1 MQGDVHMKK
10 KGNWFL
16 NLILLICL
24 VVAGYAG
31 YQIYLEYR
39 EYHVGTAEYD
49 KLEKVVDDKGLD
61 NPKDS
66 SITKKDLENIYQT
79 MKAQNPDYVGWLYV
93 NDTISYPVVQRD
105 NDYYLRRTFNGT
117 YNRAGTLFLDEKVK
131 NGWDDLN
138 VLVYGHNLMNKKMF
152 GTRDK
157 VYCEKHPIFY
167 VYLKNEYRI
176 YRVFSAYKTYPD
188 TDTYQVGFENAKE
201 LANYVKAMLAKSYYQ
216 VKDADLA
223 LESENIV
230 TLSTCTNKNDGRFV
244 VHGYLEKK
252 VCKK

>member
-1 MQGDVHMKK
+1 MKK

-24 VVAGYAG
+24 AVAGYAG

-39 EYHVGTAEYD
+39 EYHTGTAEYD

-61 NPKDS
+61 NPEDS
-66 SITKKDLENIYQT
+66 SLTKNDLENIYQT

-117 YNRAGTLFLDEKVK
+117 YNRAGTLFLDENVK

-152 GTRDK
+152 GTLDEYSDE
-157 VYCEKHPIFY
+157 VYCKEHPVFY
-167 VYLKNEYRI
+167 VYLENEYRI

-188 TDTYQVGFENAKE
+188 TDTYQVGFESTKD
-201 LANYVKAMLAKSYYQ
+201 LANYVKAMIEKSYYQ
-216 VKDADLA
+216 VENTDLA

-252 VCKK
+252 VCKKQ